1 MKATYVAI
9 VVSVLFVL
17 QSTTAQEL
25 SKAQQAMRAHDQE
38 WAAAFDSKDLDRAA
52 DAFSEDGVLLPQN
65 QPSCVGRDAIRR
77 NLQGLFSLPNL
88 KINWTPVRIVV
99 AKSGDLAYTSGAYRI
114 SFTDRG
120 GKTVNDKG
128 KYLTVWKAQKDGSWK
143 VAADMFNTD
152 LIPGHE
158 PENASGME

>member
-17 QSTTAQEL
+17 QSTAQEL

-38 WAAAFDSKDLDRAA
+38 WAAAFDSKDLDRAT

-65 QPSCVGRDAIRR
+65 QASCVGREAIRK
-77 NLQGLFSLPNL
+77 NLRGLFSLPNL
-88 KINWTPVRIVV
+88 KISWTPVRIVV
-99 AKSGDLAYTSGAYRI
+99 SKSGDLGYTSGAYRI
-114 SFTDRG
+114 SFTDRD

-152 LIPGHE
+152 LVPGHDS
-158 PENASGME
+158 ENASGME